1 MYGNFE
7 KAEPQVEEDLPS
19 RIEKIKGFQ
28 YNAQAQWLTINVS
41 NFTNLCASL
50 RIILPMVFVPALVML
65 ILSLTKTVTWV
76 LSYFIWAILGFT
88 FITAVCTLLFNKQK
102 SWYIVSK
109 DSIARSVTG
118 LTRKTDYDNLKEV
131 KPRRSLFFKNGGS
144 ISFKLYKGSGVNLQF
159 YLLNGFKETVE
170 LINLYWLADKES
182 RALDEEF
189 KKLFPDYNFKKLL
202 DFVNYESAQIDKL
215 PNCLKVYYIM
225 WTLYDEQSESG
236 FDEFFMNSPE
246 ITDKQLL
253 QACRLLGLPE
263 LTDLCKRAV
272 ALNEKYDIANNYDL
286 PEECSEELAILSDE
300 FLDLDAVYHFEDR
313 FKQYYVDNYEEFD
326 FK

>member
-1 MYGNFE
+1 MDENFE

-88 FITAVCTLLFNKQK
+88 FITAVCTLLFNRQK

-118 LTRKTDYDNLKEV
+118 LTRKTDYDNLKKV

-159 YLLNGFKETVE
+159 YLLNGFKETCE
-170 LINLYWLADKES
+170 LIDT
-182 RALDEEF
+182 F
-189 KKLFPDYNFKKLL
+189 
-202 DFVNYESAQIDKL
+202 
-215 PNCLKVYYIM
+215 
-225 WTLYDEQSESG
+225 
-236 FDEFFMNSPE
+236 
-246 ITDKQLL
+246 
-253 QACRLLGLPE
+253 
-263 LTDLCKRAV
+263 
-272 ALNEKYDIANNYDL
+272 
-286 PEECSEELAILSDE
+286 
-300 FLDLDAVYHFEDR
+300 
-313 FKQYYVDNYEEFD
+313 
-326 FK
+326 